1 MLTEREKTVVREWNE
16 FAAKMPPSLRDM
28 RTALEDFSAKM
39 NVDPPEVGALHQ
51 GVELRPGLHADVI
64 VPKGAGPHPVMLYIH
79 GGGWIMGSTKTHDK
93 IARQCAAEGYL
104 TINLDYRLAPEHPF
118 PAGIDDCVFAAKWIA
133 SNAKRWN
140 GDGTRLAVGG
150 DSAGGNLTAATLIA
164 LSSDATAPKARAGA
178 LIYGVFDFPALL
190 ERAKN
195 PAALE
200 GMVRLYLGK
209 DYSGVI
215 SDPRVSPLR
224 GVKAGA
230 LPPCF
235 VICGTADDLLA
246 ESKAMAEALRRANIE
261 SELHLMEEMPHAF
274 MQMNELSACREGLKS
289 MFAFLH
295 RHV

>member
-1 MLTEREKTVVREWNE
+1 MLTERERTVIREWNE

-28 RTALEDFSAKM
+28 RKALEDFSAKM
-39 NVDPPEVGALHQ
+39 NVDPPEVGAIHQ
-51 GVELRPGLHADVI
+51 NVELRPGLHADVI

-79 GGGWIMGSTKTHDK
+79 GGGWIMGSPKTHDK
-93 IARQCAAEGYL
+93 LARQCAAEGYL
-104 TINLDYRLAPEHPF
+104 TINLDYRLAPENPF

-140 GDGTRLAVGG
+140 GDATRLAIGG

-190 ERAKN
+190 ERSKN
-195 PAALE
+195 AAALE

-215 SDPRVSPLR
+215 NDPRVSPLR

-235 VICGTADDLLA
+235 VICGTADDLA
-246 ESKAMAEALRRANIE
+246 PNRRRWRKRCAAPTSRASFI
-261 SELHLMEEMPHAF
+261 
-274 MQMNELSACREGLKS
+274 
-289 MFAFLH
+289 
-295 RHV
+295 

>member
-1 MLTEREKTVVREWNE
+1 MLTEREKTVIREWNQ
-16 FAAKMPPSLRDM
+16 FSAKMPPSLRDM
-28 RTALEDFSAKM
+28 RTALDDFCTRM
-39 NVDPPEVGALHQ
+39 NADPPEVGAFHPN
-51 GVELRPGLHADVI
+51 VELRPGLHANVI

-104 TINLDYRLAPEHPF
+104 TINLDYRLAPESPF

-164 LSSDATAPKARAGA
+164 LSSDASAPKARAGA

-200 GMVRLYLGK
+200 GMVRLYLGA
-209 DYSGVI
+209 DYTGVI
-215 SDPRVSPLR
+215 NDARVSPLR